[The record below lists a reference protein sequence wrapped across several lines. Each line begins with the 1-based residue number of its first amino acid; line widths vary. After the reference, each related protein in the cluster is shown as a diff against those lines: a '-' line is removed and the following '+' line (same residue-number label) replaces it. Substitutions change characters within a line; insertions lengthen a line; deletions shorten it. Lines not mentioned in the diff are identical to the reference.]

1 MIRTKAQ
8 SMQDQPNRM
17 FDLWLKDQIE
27 LIQLDDSTFTQKV
40 LEKIQSAEKQ
50 ASTLPDAWTNWS
62 WILCTMT
69 LGSVLAQ
76 YLTQIDTDTF
86 TGPVVE
92 SLILLIAMMGVAWQC
107 QRTWVQSH

>member
-27 LIQLDDSTFTQKV
+27 LIQLDDSTF
-40 LEKIQSAEKQ
+40 S
-50 ASTLPDAWTNWS
+50 
-62 WILCTMT
+62 
-69 LGSVLAQ
+69 
-76 YLTQIDTDTF
+76 
-86 TGPVVE
+86 GPVVE

-107 QRTWVQSH
+107 QRKWVQSH

>member
-27 LIQLDDSTFTQKV
+27 LIQLDDSTF
-40 LEKIQSAEKQ
+40 S
-50 ASTLPDAWTNWS
+50 
-62 WILCTMT
+62 
-69 LGSVLAQ
+69 
-76 YLTQIDTDTF
+76 
-86 TGPVVE
+86 GPVVE
-92 SLILLIAMMGVAWQC
+92 SLILLIAMMGVAWKC

>member
-1 MIRTKAQ
+1 MIHTKAQ
-8 SMQDQPNRM
+8 NMEDQPNPM

-27 LIQLDDSTFTQKV
+27 LIQLDDSTFTQNV
-40 LEKIQSAEKQ
+40 LMKIQSAENQ
-50 ASTLPDAWTNWS
+50 TTTLPDMWTNGS
-62 WILCTMT
+62 WILCAVT
-69 LGSVLAQ
+69 LGSILAQ

-107 QRTWVQSH
+107 QRTWVQSP